1 MVVDDYCGVTVDGH
15 PTGENPGESAVHQ
28 RSPRGPQVRVS
39 SPRRHDPETK
49 ARCTSTPG
57 ETRCCSQ
64 WGNVSQYIWDR
75 DVLEMQCREQ
85 VLVSE

>member
-1 MVVDDYCGVTVDGH
+1 MWCDCWWYCGVIVDGH

-39 SPRRHDPETK
+39 SPRWHDPETK
-49 ARCTSTPG
+49 ARHTSTPG

-64 WGNVSQYIWDR
+64 WGNISQWDVWDR
-75 DVLEMQCREQ
+75 DV
-85 VLVSE
+85 